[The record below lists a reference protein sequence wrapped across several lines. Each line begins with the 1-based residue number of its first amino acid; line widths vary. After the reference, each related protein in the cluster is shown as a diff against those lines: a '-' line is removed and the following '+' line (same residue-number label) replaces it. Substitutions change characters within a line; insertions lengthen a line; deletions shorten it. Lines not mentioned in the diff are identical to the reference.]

1 MSSARDVKGCGLGG
15 VWGRTLRKT
24 GGREGRGSEGAGRV
38 A

>member
-1 MSSARDVKGCGLGG
+1 MSSARDVKGYGSGE
-15 VWGRTLRKT
+15 WGRTLRKT